1 MAIADNKALLAEIM
15 NVVDDHVTAKAS
27 RQLEQQ
33 IMDVLD
39 GYQVATMVRNESG
52 DNVGKWLFWQDDPD
66 ANVYECSACH
76 EPLTLNEGTPREN
89 NFNFCPFCGLPMKE
103 GDDDV

>member
-33 IMDVLD
+33 IMDVLE
-39 GYQVATMVRNESG
+39 GYQVATMIRDDAG
-52 DNVGKWLFWQDDPD
+52 DAIDKLVKICISILSK
-66 ANVYECSACH
+66 YE
-76 EPLTLNEGTPREN
+76 
-89 NFNFCPFCGLPMKE
+89 
-103 GDDDV
+103 